1 MNINGCIG
9 CNKCKDAMNK
19 DNPCIQKDDMKDIY
33 MAFKEQDVVVFASPI
48 YFWTITGVLKT
59 VVDRLY
65 AGVDYDYLDS
75 ELQEIMKKAAQ
86 LQKALV
92 HV

>member
-33 MAFKEQDVVVFASPI
+33 MAFKE
-48 YFWTITGVLKT
+48 
-59 VVDRLY
+59 
-65 AGVDYDYLDS
+65 
-75 ELQEIMKKAAQ
+75 
-86 LQKALV
+86 
-92 HV
+92 